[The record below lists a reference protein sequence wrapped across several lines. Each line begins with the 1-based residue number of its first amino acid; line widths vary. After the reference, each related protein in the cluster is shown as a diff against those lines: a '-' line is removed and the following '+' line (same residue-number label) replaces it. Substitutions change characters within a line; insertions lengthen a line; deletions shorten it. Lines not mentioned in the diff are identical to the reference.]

1 MQSSAV
7 SDEQRMEHYMSVFDC
22 RTLNEMYNKLKH
34 LAKIHLN
41 ENKVP
46 FSLSAIVHPT
56 SDSQGRDVEMYLSTL
71 KSIYQGDN
79 SALTAKNLIEKLKK
93 DIPKDCIH
101 QKSNNFFSCDF
112 YEACIRVSQ
121 KKWTNVTTFD

>member
-1 MQSSAV
+1 MQSCAV

-34 LAKIHLN
+34 LAKIYLN

-101 QKSNNFFSCDF
+101 
-112 YEACIRVSQ
+112 
-121 KKWTNVTTFD
+121 